1 MIQAH
6 KNLIM
11 ILKKESEYYSAIDKA
26 NRGLSFSINSNES
39 IENVLDISEHPLKIK
54 NKIMES
60 VKEEGELDNL

>member
-6 KNLIM
+6 RNLIL
-11 ILKKESEYYSAIDKA
+11 ILKKESEYYDTIDKA
-26 NRGLSFSINSNES
+26 NRGISFSINSDKS

-60 VKEEGELDNL
+60 VKEEGEFENL